1 LNDLKKKIEEDFSE
15 FKTMIEVEK
24 KERVDNE
31 NNLYKLI
38 KEMHQKMLSDI
49 KEEKKEREKTETTLV

>member
-1 LNDLKKKIEEDFSE
+1 MLEL
-15 FKTMIEVEK
+15 EK

-38 KEMHQKMLSDI
+38 KEMHQKILGDI
-49 KEEKKEREKTETTLV
+49 REEKKEREKTEATMVYYLEEACVKMEKTYNN